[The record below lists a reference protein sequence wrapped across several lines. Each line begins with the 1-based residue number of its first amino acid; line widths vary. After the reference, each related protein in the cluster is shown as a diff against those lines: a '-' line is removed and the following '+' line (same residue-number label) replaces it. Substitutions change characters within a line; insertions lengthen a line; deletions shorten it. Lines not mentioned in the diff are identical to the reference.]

1 MTSTPTHR
9 VIKVLSAGDFSYQ
22 VNDLVDASQW
32 ATLHSLVSTD
42 YLVPLTKAEIEEL
55 TAEAEVET
63 EPAPVAKKAPAKKA
77 PAKKTTAV
85 KKQASK

>member
-9 VIKVLSAGDFSYQ
+9 VTKVLSAGDFSYQ

-55 TAEAEVET
+55 IAEAEVET
-63 EPAPVAKKAPAKKA
+63 KPAPVAQKT